1 MAGAGIRLF
10 TAGEILTADLV
21 NTYLMD
27 QVVPRFASTT
37 TRNASF
43 GGAGQPTLGASD
55 EGRLCYLDSTNEL
68 QYWNGSTWVSIGDQ
82 AVIGIIAA
90 KGDLIVGTTA
100 NTITNLSVGANGK
113 VLTADSGTG
122 TGLAW
127 SSPTVD
133 DLAITSAKIA
143 NLTIVDGN
151 ISASAAISLSKL
163 ATGAL
168 PTAITVTSANIS
180 DLSIVNADVSTSAA
194 IAYSKLNLG
203 TSIVNADIATGAAIA
218 ASKISGTAITAA
230 DTGTVTSTMI
240 ADGTIVNAD
249 VSASAAIAHTKLAA
263 ATAGQVLLGTTTTGV
278 VTATTVSGD
287 VTITGAGVTAI
298 SSGVIVD
305 ADVSATA
312 AISRGKIADM
322 SIDTKT
328 GNYTLVLTDAN
339 KLIEMNLTST
349 ANTVSVPTNA
359 SVAFPIGT
367 QINITQYGT
376 GKTQIVAVTS
386 GTTSIRSTPGS
397 YLRDRYSSATLIK
410 RATDEWYL
418 IGDLSAS

>member
-1 MAGAGIRLF
+1 MSGAGVRLF
-10 TAGEILTADLV
+10 TAGSQLLASQV

-27 QVVPRFASTT
+27 QVVAYFSDSAARDAAFGGIGEPTLSSGRVCYLFSDNKLYLYGNDNAWAEIGAQLDNLEVTTAKINDLAVTEGKLADGAVTSTKILDGT
-37 TRNASF
+37 ILNVDINAS
-43 GGAGQPTLGASD
+43 AL
-55 EGRLCYLDSTNEL
+55 
-68 QYWNGSTWVSIGDQ
+68 
-82 AVIGIIAA
+82 IA
-90 KGDLIVGTTA
+90 
-100 NTITNLSVGANGK
+100 
-113 VLTADSGTG
+113 
-122 TGLAW
+122 
-127 SSPTVD
+127 
-133 DLAITSAKIA
+133 
-143 NLTIVDGN
+143 
-151 ISASAAISLSKL
+151 LSKL
-163 ATGAL
+163 AAGTIGTVVLHNASGV
-168 PTAITVTSANIS
+168 PTATALSGDITVNS
-180 DLSIVNADVSTSAA
+180 
-194 IAYSKLNLG
+194 
-203 TSIVNADIATGAAIA
+203 
-218 ASKISGTAITAA
+218 SGVTAI
-230 DTGTVTSTMI
+230 GS
-240 ADGTIVNAD
+240 GKIVDDDIN
-249 VSASAAIAHTKLAA
+249 ASAAIAHTKLAN

-305 ADVSATA
+305 ADVSTSA

-359 SVAFPIGT
+359 LVAFPIGT

>member
-1 MAGAGIRLF
+1 MPGGVYNWNQGEVLDAADLNEFVASQVIARFANTAARTAAYGVANAPALQAGLF
-10 TAGEILTADLV
+10 AWTEDNGKLYYYNGTSWDEVGAQVEDGEIVTAK
-21 NTYLMD
+21 
-27 QVVPRFASTT
+27 
-37 TRNASF
+37 
-43 GGAGQPTLGASD
+43 
-55 EGRLCYLDSTNEL
+55 
-68 QYWNGSTWVSIGDQ
+68 I
-82 AVIGIIAA
+82 
-90 KGDLIVGTTA
+90 
-100 NTITNLSVGANGK
+100 
-113 VLTADSGTG
+113 ADS
-122 TGLAW
+122 A
-127 SSPTVD
+127 V
-133 DLAITSAKIA
+133 TSAK
-143 NLTIVDGN
+143 
-151 ISASAAISLSKL
+151 
-163 ATGAL
+163 
-168 PTAITVTSANIS
+168 
-180 DLSIVNADVSTSAA
+180 
-194 IAYSKLNLG
+194 
-203 TSIVNADIATGAAIA
+203 
-218 ASKISGTAITAA
+218 
-230 DTGTVTSTMI
+230 I

-249 VSASAAIAHTKLAA
+249 VNASAAIAHTKLAN

-298 SSGVIVD
+298 GSGVIVD

-339 KLIEMNLTST
+339 KLIEMNITST

-386 GTTSIRSTPGS
+386 GTTSVRSTPGS

>member
-1 MAGAGIRLF
+1 MPGGVYNWNQGEVLDAADLNEFVASQVIARFTNTAARTAAYGVANSPALQAGLF
-10 TAGEILTADLV
+10 AWTADNGKLYYYNGTSWDEVGAQVEDGEIVTAK
-21 NTYLMD
+21 
-27 QVVPRFASTT
+27 
-37 TRNASF
+37 
-43 GGAGQPTLGASD
+43 
-55 EGRLCYLDSTNEL
+55 
-68 QYWNGSTWVSIGDQ
+68 I
-82 AVIGIIAA
+82 
-90 KGDLIVGTTA
+90 
-100 NTITNLSVGANGK
+100 
-113 VLTADSGTG
+113 ADS
-122 TGLAW
+122 A
-127 SSPTVD
+127 V
-133 DLAITSAKIA
+133 TSAK
-143 NLTIVDGN
+143 
-151 ISASAAISLSKL
+151 
-163 ATGAL
+163 
-168 PTAITVTSANIS
+168 
-180 DLSIVNADVSTSAA
+180 
-194 IAYSKLNLG
+194 
-203 TSIVNADIATGAAIA
+203 
-218 ASKISGTAITAA
+218 
-230 DTGTVTSTMI
+230 I

-249 VSASAAIAHTKLAA
+249 VNTSAAIAHTKLAN

-386 GTTSIRSTPGS
+386 GTTSVRSTPGS
-397 YLRDRYSSATLIK
+397 YLRDQYSSATLIK

>member
-1 MAGAGIRLF
+1 MPGGVYNWNQGEVLDAADLNEFVASQVIARFANTAARTAAYGVANAPALQAGLFAWTADNGRLYYYNG
-10 TAGEILTADLV
+10 TSWDEVGAQVEDGEIVTAK
-21 NTYLMD
+21 
-27 QVVPRFASTT
+27 
-37 TRNASF
+37 
-43 GGAGQPTLGASD
+43 
-55 EGRLCYLDSTNEL
+55 
-68 QYWNGSTWVSIGDQ
+68 I
-82 AVIGIIAA
+82 
-90 KGDLIVGTTA
+90 
-100 NTITNLSVGANGK
+100 
-113 VLTADSGTG
+113 ADS
-122 TGLAW
+122 A
-127 SSPTVD
+127 V
-133 DLAITSAKIA
+133 TSAKIA
-143 NLTIVDGN
+143 DG
-151 ISASAAISLSKL
+151 
-163 ATGAL
+163 T
-168 PTAITVTSANIS
+168 
-180 DLSIVNADVSTSAA
+180 IVNADVNASAA

-203 TSIVNADIATGAAIA
+203 TSIVNAD
-218 ASKISGTAITAA
+218 
-230 DTGTVTSTMI
+230 VST
-240 ADGTIVNAD
+240 
-249 VSASAAIAHTKLAA
+249 SAAIAHTKLAN

-305 ADVSATA
+305 ADINASAAIALSKLANGALPTAITVASANITDLSIVDADVSATA

-322 SIDTKT
+322 SIDTKI
-328 GNYTLVLTDAN
+328 GDYTLVLTDAN

-386 GTTSIRSTPGS
+386 GTTSVRSTPGS

>member
-1 MAGAGIRLF
+1 MPGGVYNWNQGEVLDAADLNEFVASQVIARFANTAARTAAYGVANAPALQAGLFAWTADNGRLYYYNG
-10 TAGEILTADLV
+10 TSWDEVGAQVEDGEIVTAK
-21 NTYLMD
+21 
-27 QVVPRFASTT
+27 
-37 TRNASF
+37 
-43 GGAGQPTLGASD
+43 
-55 EGRLCYLDSTNEL
+55 
-68 QYWNGSTWVSIGDQ
+68 I
-82 AVIGIIAA
+82 
-90 KGDLIVGTTA
+90 
-100 NTITNLSVGANGK
+100 
-113 VLTADSGTG
+113 ADS
-122 TGLAW
+122 A
-127 SSPTVD
+127 V
-133 DLAITSAKIA
+133 TSAKIA
-143 NLTIVDGN
+143 DG
-151 ISASAAISLSKL
+151 
-163 ATGAL
+163 T
-168 PTAITVTSANIS
+168 
-180 DLSIVNADVSTSAA
+180 IVNADVNASAA

-203 TSIVNADIATGAAIA
+203 TSIVNAD
-218 ASKISGTAITAA
+218 
-230 DTGTVTSTMI
+230 VST
-240 ADGTIVNAD
+240 
-249 VSASAAIAHTKLAA
+249 SAAIAHTKLAN

-298 SSGVIVD
+298 GSGVIVD
-305 ADVSATA
+305 DDVSATA

-339 KLIEMNLTST
+339 KLIEMNITST

-386 GTTSIRSTPGS
+386 GTTSVRSTPGS

>member
-10 TAGEILTADLV
+10 EAGEILTADLV

-43 GGAGQPTLGASD
+43 GGAGQPTLGAGD
-55 EGRLCYLDSTNEL
+55 EGRLCYLDSTNEI
-68 QYWNGSTWVSIGDQ
+68 QYWNGSTWVSLGDQ

-90 KGDLIVGTTA
+90 KGDLVVGTTA
-100 NTITNLSVGANGK
+100 NTIAKLGVGANGK

-151 ISASAAISLSKL
+151 ISATAAISLSKL

-203 TSIVNADIATGAAIA
+203 TSIVNAD
-218 ASKISGTAITAA
+218 
-230 DTGTVTSTMI
+230 VST
-240 ADGTIVNAD
+240 
-249 VSASAAIAHTKLAA
+249 SAAIAHTKLAN

-305 ADVSATA
+305 ADVSASA

-339 KLIEMNLTST
+339 KLIEMNITST

-386 GTTSIRSTPGS
+386 GTTSVRSTPGS

>member
-1 MAGAGIRLF
+1 MSGAGVRLF
-10 TAGEILTADLV
+10 TAGSQLLASQV

-27 QVVPRFASTT
+27 QVVAYFSDSAARDA
-37 TRNASF
+37 AF
-43 GGAGQPTLGASD
+43 GGIGEPTLSP
-55 EGRLCYLDSTNEL
+55 GRVCYLFSDNKLYLYGNDSQWTE
-68 QYWNGSTWVSIGDQ
+68 IGAQID
-82 AVIGIIAA
+82 
-90 KGDLIVGTTA
+90 DLEVTTA
-100 NTITNLSVGANGK
+100 KINDLAVTTGK
-113 VLTADSGTG
+113 IADS
-122 TGLAW
+122 A
-127 SSPTVD
+127 V
-133 DLAITSAKIA
+133 TSAKIA
-143 NLTIVDGN
+143 DGAIMNADINASAAIALTKLATGTIASVVLHNASGVPTATALSGDITVNSSGVTAIGSGVIMDADIN
-151 ISASAAISLSKL
+151 ASAAIS
-163 ATGAL
+163 
-168 PTAITVTSANIS
+168 
-180 DLSIVNADVSTSAA
+180 
-194 IAYSKLNLG
+194 YSKLSLG
-203 TSIVNADIATGAAIA
+203 TS
-218 ASKISGTAITAA
+218 
-230 DTGTVTSTMI
+230 
-240 ADGTIVNAD
+240 IVNAD